1 MGCLCIR
8 NWPGIGHKII
18 GFTALVVILIGARM
32 TVWSERKEASNAKN
46 LRRAVILLLMVNLD
60 TGYIQPHRK
69 QLLSM
74 PNCLFTSSNGYGNCC
89 SHLWLYEYES
99 RESIS

>member
-1 MGCLCIR
+1 MGVFALG

-46 LRRAVILLLMVNLD
+46 LRRAVVLLLIGEFD
-60 TGYIQPHRK
+60 TGYIQLHRK
-69 QLLSM
+69 QLLLM
-74 PNCLFTSSNGYGNCC
+74 A
-89 SHLWLYEYES
+89 
-99 RESIS
+99 